1 MKILLLGKNGQLGH
15 ELLGPLSCVG
25 EVDARSRNEV
35 DLANLDALRRALD
48 EARPSVVVNA
58 AAHTDVDGAERDPEA
73 ARKVNRDAV
82 ALLGEEAKKRQFGL
96 VHVSTD
102 FVFDGEKRTPY
113 VETDAPSPI
122 NAYGQSK
129 LEGERALEEID
140 APAIVLRTA
149 WVYSLRRKSFVT
161 AILRAAR
168 EREEL
173 RVVSDQIGNPTY
185 CRDLAE
191 AIALL
196 VYGLRRDPH
205 AQFAE
210 RRGVYHLAG
219 EGEVSRYDFA
229 RAILELDPKREEHR
243 ARRIVP
249 IASSDYPLPARRP
262 AYSALSCAK
271 FREAFGIRLPN
282 WREALARAFAR

>member
-15 ELLGPLSCVG
+15 ELRGPLGCTGDV
-25 EVDARSRNEV
+25 VALSREEA
-35 DLANLDALRRALD
+35 DLADIASLRRALD
-48 EARPSVVVNA
+48 ETKPDIVVNA

-73 ARKVNRDAV
+73 ARKVNRDGV
-82 ALLGEEAKKRQFGL
+82 AFLGEEAKERRFGL

-113 VETDAPSPI
+113 VETDEPRPV

-129 LEGERALEEID
+129 LEGERALEQLD
-140 APAIVLRTA
+140 SPAIVLRTA

-168 EREEL
+168 DREEL
-173 RVVSDQIGNPTY
+173 RVVADQVGNPTY
-185 CRDLAE
+185 CRDLAQ
-191 AIALL
+191 ALVLL
-196 VYGLRRDPH
+196 VHASRKDP
-205 AQFAE
+205 FASFTE
-210 RRGVYHLAG
+210 ARGVYHLAG

-229 RAILELDPKREEHR
+229 RAILELDPKRDEQR
-243 ARRIVP
+243 VKRVLP
-249 IASSDYPLPARRP
+249 IASSEYPLPARRP

-271 FREAFGIRLPN
+271 GRELLGIRLPH
-282 WREALARAFAR
+282 WRDALERAFER